1 MRSERRANV
10 SSWVTMRNVWP
21 NSLRRS
27 KKRLCSSVLFC
38 ESRLPEGSSART
50 TSGRSHSHALLL
62 ATGELGRLV
71 RGPVGEAQII
81 EQLGRPAVGFGTAA
95 AGNECRQHDVFE
107 GGKFGQELVKLENK
121 ADMTVAEGR
130 ELFLT
135 QVKSRRAVEEN
146 LSGIGFFERPHDLQ
160 EGSLAGA
167 AGTHDGD
174 NLSLLDA
181 GIDAFQ
187 HFEPAETFVYV
198 LYLYH
203 ASDNWRITWAAR

>member
-1 MRSERRANV
+1 M
-10 SSWVTMRNVWP
+10 
-21 NSLRRS
+21 
-27 KKRLCSSVLFC
+27 
-38 ESRLPEGSSART
+38 
-50 TSGRSHSHALLL
+50 
-62 ATGELGRLV
+62 
-71 RGPVGEAQII
+71 
-81 EQLGRPAVGFGTAA
+81 GFGTAG

-160 EGSLAGA
+160 EGGLAGA
-167 AGTHDGD
+167 AGTHDGN
-174 NLSLLDA
+174 NLSLPQMRA
-181 GIDAFQ
+181 SMPFSTS
-187 HFEPAETFVYV
+187 EPGQNFCVCSV
-198 LYLYH
+198 SFYH